1 MLKSQRQNEILDI
14 LKNENFVTV
23 TELSRR
29 LYSSLPTVRRDL
41 NVLEAEGY
49 IKRCHG
55 GAMLL
60 AGEENTPI
68 YFRREKNAKEKTMMC
83 RVAAEL
89 ISDRDVIFVDASSTV
104 FHISDFLEEKKEITV
119 VTNSHLA
126 AQRFL
131 ERNMA
136 TYCTGGKLLKE
147 SFVYAGYAAETAASL
162 YNADI
167 MFFSAASL
175 SDDGM
180 ISDWS
185 DEERS
190 MRAVMNKSAKISVF
204 MCDSSKIGKVSA
216 FKLFSLDSVDY
227 LITDKPVSDELVERY
242 SMTIKVSEPACLYK
256 IGTHVK

>member
-14 LKNENFVTV
+14 LKKENFVTV
-23 TELSRR
+23 TDLANR

-55 GAMLL
+55 GAMILE
-60 AGEENTPI
+60 GEENTPI
-68 YFRREKNAKEKTMMC
+68 YFRRERNAKEKIMMC

-89 ISDRDVIFVDASSTV
+89 INDRDVIFVDASSTV

-131 ERNMA
+131 EKNMA
-136 TYCTGGKLLKE
+136 TYCTGGRLLKE

-175 SDDGM
+175 SDEGM

-185 DEERS
+185 DDERS
-190 MRAVMNKSAKISVF
+190 MRAVMNKSTKTSVF

-216 FKLFSLDSVDY
+216 FKLFGLDYVDY
-227 LITDKPVSDELVERY
+227 FVTDSPVSEELCARFDMSLV
-242 SMTIKVSEPACLYK
+242 VSEPACLYK
-256 IGTHVK
+256 IGIRAK